1 MMPIQ
6 KLLRNAIWSSA
17 FAVTALAPVHTNA
30 SSVALSDVPIFSG
43 SSVPGNLTLPLSVE
57 FPTALSVANLGAYSS
72 TSTYYGYFD
81 PDKCYDYVYDSN
93 PPPDGIASS
102 NSYFQPAGKA
112 NAAHECSGKW
122 SGNFMNW
129 ATMPTIDPFRWALTG
144 GYRSTDIQ
152 GMTILQ
158 KGFASNQ
165 GSSGNFPNRGTAYG
179 GTNSL
184 ATGSVSKVSPFPGT
198 SLNTAIF
205 AQGVRMLFTTN
216 AAAPSGSGAVEY
228 GAPTITPPSNFFV
241 QIRVRVCDPSATA
254 GGVESNCVKYGSD
267 YKPEGLMQKYANKI
281 RYSVFGYLMQG
292 GNVRDGG
299 VLRAKMGF
307 IGPTYP
313 TAGSVPA
320 SNPVAEW
327 SASTGI
333 MATNPDSALA
343 AATTAAFGD
352 SIKQSGAMNY
362 LNKFGNFGRA
372 YETYD
377 NVSELYYAA
386 IRYLQNKG
394 NVPEW
399 TNNATGF
406 LDGFPVATQW
416 TDPITQSC
424 QKNFILGIGDVNTH
438 FDSNTGGGTLTDSQG
453 PAKPAA
459 VAADTFNKSA
469 TWTSLVEAAEGGS
482 VAGRGG
488 RWGSS
493 PGSEYI
499 AGLAYGNHV
508 KDMRPDLAGNQTVST
523 YWLDVMEGQYAKDRN
538 PYWLAAK
545 YGGFTVPAANNY
557 DPATPVGLPS
567 LVDSQWTDGE
577 IINMNGTNEKRP
589 SNYFLAGKASQMIAG
604 LNKAFSSIA
613 AAVNAY
619 TTAVMPSSNVVSTS
633 GTTSY
638 AASYGSESWSGT
650 IGASTLTV
658 GASGTAQT
666 ALWSTDTTL
675 TAQFNGT
682 GWDTSRVVVAWDK
695 AVNKAVPF
703 RIGSLSSGLKSALDT
718 TFVVGDDSSNYLN
731 YLRGDKS
738 NEVGA
743 TSGTHAYRSRT
754 APLGDI
760 VNSKITL
767 SAAPKMQYLDASNPG
782 YAAYKA
788 SNATRTPLVL
798 FGSNDGM
805 LHVLN
810 GSATGADAGKELF
823 SYVPGLAFY
832 GPDGSTTSDANTNG
846 LAAIGNPAYEHRF
859 YVDATPQV
867 FDVDFQKTQGSTL
880 TAPTWKTLV
889 VGGLGKGGK
898 GFYAIDITNPGD
910 FTTEASAAGK
920 VLWEIS
926 NTTPGFE
933 HMGYSYGAP
942 VMVKTAK
949 YGWTLIL
956 TSGYNN
962 DDGNGYLFLV
972 NPTTGA
978 LLDTISTGT
987 AAPGL
992 AQASAFINAYTDGTA
1007 DAVYAGDLNGQLW
1020 RFDLTA
1026 AGSSTYP
1033 APQLLFQTA
1042 SPSGGPQ
1049 PITVAPIPEVHPRTL
1064 ERVVLF
1070 GTGKLLDGTDIAM
1083 SQVQSFYA
1091 VTDGDGKKFN
1101 TALTSTL
1108 HRSDLV
1114 ERTSLT
1120 SPVATMPT
1128 TARGWFYNLGTTDG
1142 TAWRTLLTA
1151 AAANGIA
1158 VFTSTLTS
1166 GGDGCSPSG
1175 SSRAYGVDFAN
1186 GSSVLQDP
1194 NNANNVVESLALS
1207 GIATDNTVI
1216 SQDGETSGLAANDR
1230 GDLVQLKFK
1239 SANGNAVKL
1248 INWREVN
1255 PVD

>member
-1 MMPIQ
+1 MIRIKGLLQHVTWMGALAIVTMMP
-6 KLLRNAIWSSA
+6 
-17 FAVTALAPVHTNA
+17 VHA
-30 SSVALSDVPIFSG
+30 SVSSVALSDVPIFSR

-57 FPTALSVANLGAYSS
+57 FPTALSVANLGAYSG
-72 TSTYYGYFD
+72 TSIYYGYFD
-81 PDKCYDYVYDSN
+81 PEKCYNYVYDAN

-112 NAAHECSGKW
+112 NAAHECTGKW

-144 GYRSTDIQ
+144 GYRATDIQ

-158 KGFASNQ
+158 KGFASAQ
-165 GSSGNFPNRGTAYG
+165 GDPGNFPNRGTSSP
-179 GTNSL
+179 GTNNL
-184 ATGSVSKVSPFPGT
+184 PVGSVAKVSPFGAQ
-198 SLNTAIF
+198 LNTAIF
-205 AQGVRMLFTTN
+205 GQGVRMLFTKD
-216 AAAPSGSGAVEY
+216 GSNPDAGVAIEH
-228 GAPTITPPSNFFV
+228 GTPTTIVSTTYFV
-241 QIRVRVCDPSATA
+241 QVRVRACDPSPAA
-254 GGVESNCVKYGSD
+254 GGLESNCVKYGID
-267 YKPEGLMQKYANKI
+267 YKPEGLMQKYSNKI
-281 RYSVFGYLMQG
+281 RYSVFSYLMQG

-299 VLRAKMGF
+299 VLRAKMGY

-313 TAGSVPA
+313 TIGSVPA

-343 AATTAAFGD
+343 ASTTATFTD

-386 IRYLQNKG
+386 IRYLQNQG

-399 TNNATGF
+399 TNNATGY
-406 LDGFPVATQW
+406 LDGFPVATNW

-453 PAKPAA
+453 PSKPAA
-459 VAADTFNKSA
+459 VAVDTLNKSA
-469 TWTSLVEAAEGGS
+469 AWTSLVETAEGLS
-482 VAGRGG
+482 RGG

-493 PGSEYI
+493 PGSEYM

-508 KDMRPDLAGNQTVST
+508 KDMRPDLPGKQTVST
-523 YWLDVMEGQYAKDRN
+523 YWLDVMEGQLTQDRN

-545 YGGFTVPAANNY
+545 YGGFTVPASNNY

-567 LVDSQWTDGE
+567 LIDSQWTDGE
-577 IINMNGTNEKRP
+577 IINMNGTSEKRP
-589 SNYFLAGKASQMIAG
+589 SNYYLAGKASQMIAG
-604 LNKAFSSIA
+604 LNQAFSSIA

-619 TTAVMPSSNVVSTS
+619 TTAVMPSSNVVSAG

-650 IGASTLTV
+650 VGASTLVV
-658 GASGTAQT
+658 GATGTTQT
-666 ALWSTDTTL
+666 GLWSTDTTL
-675 TAQFNGT
+675 AAQFSSNG
-682 GWDTSRVVVAWDK
+682 WNTSRVVITWDK

-703 RIGSLSSGLKSALDT
+703 RIGSLSSGLKTALDT
-718 TFVVGDDSSNYLN
+718 TAVAGDDSSNYLN

-743 TSGTHAYRSRT
+743 SSGTHVYRTRT

-760 VNSKITL
+760 VDSKITL
-767 SAAPKMQYLDASNPG
+767 SATPKMQYLDASNPG
-782 YAAYKA
+782 YAAYKTANA
-788 SNATRTPLVL
+788 SRTPLVL
-798 FGSNDGM
+798 FGANDGM
-805 LHVLN
+805 LHALN
-810 GSATGADAGKELF
+810 GSATGADAGKEVF
-823 SYVPGLAFY
+823 AYIPGLTFY
-832 GPDGSTTSDANTNG
+832 GPDGTNVTDANING
-846 LAAIGNPAYEHRF
+846 LAAIGNPNYEHRF

-880 TAPTWKTLV
+880 IAPTWKTLA

-926 NTTPGFE
+926 NTTMGFE
-933 HMGYSYGAP
+933 HLGYSYGAP

-972 NPTTGA
+972 NPATGA
-978 LLDTISTGT
+978 LLDTISTGA
-987 AAPGL
+987 AAPGM
-992 AQASAFINAYTDGTA
+992 AQASAFIGAYTDGTA

-1026 AGSSTYP
+1026 SGSSTYP
-1033 APQLLFQTA
+1033 SPQLLFQTA
-1042 SPSGGPQ
+1042 SPSGGAQ

-1070 GTGKLLDGTDIAM
+1070 GTGKLLDGSDMAM

-1101 TALTSTL
+1101 TAVTSTL

-1142 TAWRTLLTA
+1142 TAWRTVLTA

-1158 VFTSTLTS
+1158 VFTSTLTN
-1166 GGDGCSPSG
+1166 GGDGCSSSG
-1175 SSRAYGVDFAN
+1175 SGRAYGVDFSN

-1194 NNANNVVESLALS
+1194 NNPNNVVESLSLS
-1207 GIATDNTVI
+1207 AIPTDNTVI
-1216 SQDGETSGLAANDR
+1216 SKDGETTGLA
-1230 GDLVQLKFK
+1230 GDAAGNVVQLKLK
-1239 SANGNAVKL
+1239 SATGSAVKL